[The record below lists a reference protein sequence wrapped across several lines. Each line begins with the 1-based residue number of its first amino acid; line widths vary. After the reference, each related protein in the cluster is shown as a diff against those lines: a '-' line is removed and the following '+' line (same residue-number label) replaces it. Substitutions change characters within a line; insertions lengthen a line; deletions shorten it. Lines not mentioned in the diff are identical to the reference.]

1 MPEPTSINCAMSSTE
16 ISPSGSTV
24 TITNQCPILTST
36 DQIIVTITETV
47 TISSTP
53 AITPIIDSQESN
65 DSCQNVLIATGII
78 GLLSFLLSIVTIVSL
93 FVVFYQYL
101 NRR

>member
-1 MPEPTSINCAMSSTE
+1 MSSTE
-16 ISPSGSTV
+16 ISPYISTV
-24 TITNQCPILTST
+24 TITNQCPVLTST

-53 AITPIIDSQESN
+53 VITPIIDSQESN
-65 DSCQNVLIATGII
+65 DKCQNVLIATGII
-78 GLLSFLLSIVTIVSL
+78 GSLSLLLLIITIVS
-93 FVVFYQYL
+93 VVVIIYQCL

>member
-1 MPEPTSINCAMSSTE
+1 MSSTE
-16 ISPSGSTV
+16 ISPYISTV
-24 TITNQCPILTST
+24 TITNQCPVLTST

-53 AITPIIDSQESN
+53 VITSIIDSQESN
-65 DSCQNVLIATGII
+65 DNCQNVLIATGII
-78 GLLSFLLSIVTIVSL
+78 GSLSLLLLIITIVS
-93 FVVFYQYL
+93 VVVIIYQCL